1 MPYIQGTQM
10 GPSMKE
16 YEQSFCIIFYFEN
29 MYEILEMFSLFYN
42 LIFFFNL
49 FD

>member
-1 MPYIQGTQM
+1 MCLTYKVPKW
-10 GPSMKE
+10 PSMKE

-42 LIFFFNL
+42 LIFFFK
-49 FD
+49 FV